1 MAALGLNMLYT
12 GIKADDGSTVIDA
25 DKGLAAAGVYPI
37 DTSKANGN
45 LGTKTANITG
55 LSGTVSK
62 ITGNNEVVDVS
73 NPPSAPSVAIDANE
87 INFIVKQK
95 LLGRVSDGKGGYIDS
110 DTP

>member
-1 MAALGLNMLYT
+1 MATLGLNMLYT

-55 LSGTVSK
+55 
-62 ITGNNEVVDVS
+62 
-73 NPPSAPSVAIDANE
+73 
-87 INFIVKQK
+87 
-95 LLGRVSDGKGGYIDS
+95 
-110 DTP
+110 